1 MIGGRVRRAFRP
13 DVRTDGEPMHPDA
26 NGGIP
31 PPIAPPGEPV
41 HWLVRPRTIRG
52 LWIGFAVILT
62 ALVLGDLLV
71 HGHPGF
77 GVDGTFGFYAWYG
90 LGTCVAMVLVA
101 KALGLVL
108 KRPDTYYDPRREGGP
123 PEEGASVREAA
134 GGEEDPAARR
144 GGPGI
149 ASPAGRRGKPAAMG
163 AARAMEAAAAAT
175 EAVAADVAGAGGAT
189 GAAGERKTVEEA
201 AREASA
207 VAAGPAADAAE
218 AAEAAETKGRSAPGG

>member
-1 MIGGRVRRAFRP
+1 MIGGRVRRTFRP

-26 NGGIP
+26 NGRIP

-123 PEEGASVREAA
+123 PEEGTSVREAA

-144 GGPGI
+144 GGPGT

-163 AARAMEAAAAAT
+163 AARAMEAA
-175 EAVAADVAGAGGAT
+175 AVAADVAGAGGAT

-201 AREASA
+201 AREAQA
-207 VAAGPAADAAE
+207 VAAGPAAE
-218 AAEAAETKGRSAPGG
+218 AAEAAETKGRSASGG

>member
-1 MIGGRVRRAFRP
+1 MR
-13 DVRTDGEPMHPDA
+13 PDA

-62 ALVLGDLLV
+62 ALVLGDFLV

-108 KRPDTYYDPRREGGP
+108 KRPDTYYDSGREGGP
-123 PEEGASVREAA
+123 PEEGTSVREAA
-134 GGEEDPAARR
+134 GGGEDPAARQ
-144 GGPGI
+144 GGPRT
-149 ASPAGRRGKPAAMG
+149 ADPAGRRGKPAAME
-163 AARAMEAAAAAT
+163 AARAMEAVAT
-175 EAVAADVAGAGGAT
+175 EAVAEAAAADVAGTG

-201 AREASA
+201 AREARA
-207 VAAGPAADAAE
+207 VAAGPAD
-218 AAEAAETKGRSAPGG
+218 AAETKGRSAPGG

>member
-1 MIGGRVRRAFRP
+1 MIGGRVRRTFRP

-26 NGGIP
+26 NGRIP

-108 KRPDTYYDPRREGGP
+108 KRPDTYYDPGREGGP
-123 PEEGASVREAA
+123 PGEGTSVREAA

-144 GGPGI
+144 GGPGT
-149 ASPAGRRGKPAAMG
+149 ADPAGRRGKPAAMG
-163 AARAMEAAAAAT
+163 AARAMEA
-175 EAVAADVAGAGGAT
+175 EAVAADVAGTGGAV
-189 GAAGERKTVEEA
+189 GERKTVEEA
-201 AREASA
+201 AREAQA
-207 VAAGPAADAAE
+207 VAAGPAADAAD
-218 AAEAAETKGRSAPGG
+218 AAETKGGSAPGG